1 LKKKKMKY
9 QINKGDGAF
18 YGPKIDFHVKDSLG
32 RTWQLSTIQCDF
44 SMPERFGLEYTDKDN
59 KKKRP
64 VMLHRVIYG
73 SLERFI
79 GILLESTNGRMPTW
93 LAPVQVRV
101 LNFTDR
107 NTDYAKKIIE
117 KLGTEIPNL
126 RIDADFRQT
135 TVQAKVKEAEILRVP
150 YIIVVGDKEEKEKNL
165 AVRVRGNSKIENFKI
180 EEFVK
185 NLRNEILE
193 RK

>member
-1 LKKKKMKY
+1 
-9 QINKGDGAF
+9 
-18 YGPKIDFHVKDSLG
+18 
-32 RTWQLSTIQCDF
+32 
-44 SMPERFGLEYTDKDN
+44 MPERFGLEYTDKDN